1 MTLIRGL
8 TGEHSTVIIVVLAV
22 VGSVLVLN
30 ACVGALSTPVD
41 LVMVVEEICVTDV
54 QFETGYLTLTVSS
67 EDGVSTEITE
77 VVIRNLNHPLA
88 VPEFKAIANELV
100 PAGAQISI
108 SISYEWI
115 SGDTYQIGLTSSRG
129 NQFIEKAVAP

>member
-1 MTLIRGL
+1 
-8 TGEHSTVIIVVLAV
+8 
-22 VGSVLVLN
+22 
-30 ACVGALSTPVD
+30 
-41 LVMVVEEICVTDV
+41 MVVEEICVTDV

-100 PAGAQISI
+100 PAGEQISI

-115 SGDTYQIGLTSSRG
+115 SGDKYQIRLTSSRG
-129 NQFIEKAVAP
+129 NQFIEKAAAP